1 MSRQGL
7 RQGGWELA
15 ASVLTRVSARRGQA
29 GAQGGAAWTCTVT
42 VSQSPPVSDSSSGV
56 WGRWWDLGKGL
67 RVGFGTQEISVML
80 MKVVK
85 TAAFRKWLR
94 ISGKLLKV
102 VET

>member
-1 MSRQGL
+1 MIS
-7 RQGGWELA
+7 
-15 ASVLTRVSARRGQA
+15 SVFNFN
-29 GAQGGAAWTCTVT
+29 
-42 VSQSPPVSDSSSGV
+42 
-56 WGRWWDLGKGL
+56 LGKGL